1 MNLKTLTLPFTKS
14 ASVQAVSVRGKTNL
28 EIPILKYILS
38 DQNFDA

>member
-1 MNLKTLTLPFTKS
+1 MNLKALTLPFTKS
-14 ASVQAVSVRGKTNL
+14 VPVQAVSARCKTNL